1 MKERIFILGEIRKCK
16 DSGRKYLINSA
27 SELYG
32 ACRHKPSFHRYSVT
46 KTSTDEGQI
55 SPEKSVSD
63 DENSYSPPNSPCSPR
78 AEEFI
83 PVRREID
90 SISKSFSERS
100 VNMTGGS
107 YVFSI
112 TGERVIY

>member
-1 MKERIFILGEIRKCK
+1 MKERIFILGEMRKCK
-16 DSGRKYLINSA
+16 ESGKKHLINSA

-32 ACRHKPSFHRYSVT
+32 ACRHKPNFHRYSVT

-63 DENSYSPPNSPCSPR
+63 DVNSYSPPNSPCSLC
-78 AEEFI
+78 AEDFI

-90 SISKSFSERS
+90 SISESLSDRS
-100 VNMTGGS
+100 VNMTGGDNI
-107 YVFSI
+107 FSLP
-112 TGERVIY
+112 VNV